1 MNGLEELKVNIKE
14 LIRKHKGLKEENNIL
29 LEKVERINKDKKFL
43 ERKNK
48 EYPEVIQKNRKLV
61 EERKKIAKKVDD
73 ILRRIDKAGKT

>member
-1 MNGLEELKVNIKE
+1 MNGLEELKTNIKE

-29 LEKVERINKDKKFL
+29 REKVERINKDKKFL
-43 ERKNK
+43 ESKNK
-48 EYPEVIQKNRKLV
+48 EYPDVMQKNRKLV